1 MRITIVFD
9 NEVWTEGLRAVWGFA
24 CLVEAYGK
32 KILFDTG
39 SNGTILLENMKKLNI
54 DPTTI
59 DLIFISHAHGDH
71 TGGLRD
77 ILRIHQVPVYVPNS
91 YSIHMKGIEI
101 IKVKDTLKISE
112 NIFSTGELKGIE
124 QSLMINTEKGIVVIV
139 GCSHPG
145 VNVILNVV
153 SQFGKIIALIGGL
166 HGFSRFNLINEL
178 HYICP
183 AHCTQHKLKIEA
195 LYPLKYIKGGVGRVI
210 TL

>member
-9 NEVWTEGLRAVWGFA
+9 NEVWTEGLRATWGFA
-24 CLVEAYGK
+24 CFVEAYGK

-59 DLIFISHAHGDH
+59 DSIFISHAHGDH

-77 ILRIHQVPVYVPNS
+77 ILRMHQVPVYVPDS

-112 NIFSTGELKGIE
+112 NIFSTGELKSIE
-124 QSLMINTEKGIVVIV
+124 QSLVINTEKGIVVIV

-145 VNVILNVV
+145 VHVILNVV

-166 HGFSRFNLINEL
+166 HGFSRFDLIKEL
-178 HYICP
+178 QYICP
-183 AHCTQHKLKIEA
+183 AHCTRHKSKIEA

-210 TL
+210 TV